1 MDLTLG
7 VSLVGQLR
15 AELKLTKCLGLRHNC
30 RTVVRSL
37 KSGDNEASGD
47 ADVQQTLVDIIR
59 LETGKVRVSDYI
71 QDKAKLLS
79 NIADQAMLESDRI
92 ATDALKDFDEA
103 SAKTIKAIDEG
114 FQAVEE
120 QLASDLAEINSGQE
134 ELDEFEK
141 SVQNAR
147 SQGLFFK
154 GLYKPL
160 KRWKD
165 RDPAEQEAIREE
177 ANQIAE
183 TTGALMKSKSRKNL
197 YILLIFL
204 MGFLLVES
212 VTSAERSLSGIIV
225 SIIII
230 SLLSIQLLFEKSISS
245 RKDDTE

>member
-7 VSLVGQLR
+7 VSLIGQLR
-15 AELKLTKCLGLRHNC
+15 VELKLTKCLALRHNC
-30 RTVVRSL
+30 RTTVRSL
-37 KSGDNEASGD
+37 KSGSDEASGD

-71 QDKAKLLS
+71 QGKAKLLS
-79 NIADQAMLESDRI
+79 DIADQAMVESDRI
-92 ATDALKDFDEA
+92 ATDAFKDLDEA

-120 QLASDLAEINSGQE
+120 QLASDLAEMNLEQE

-160 KRWKD
+160 KPWKD
-165 RDPAEQEAIREE
+165 RAPAEQEAIREE
-177 ANQIAE
+177 AKQILK
-183 TTGALMKSKSRKNL
+183 TTGALMQSKSRKNL
-197 YILLIFL
+197 YILLIVV

-212 VTSAERSLSGIIV
+212 ATSAEPSLSGIVV
-225 SIIII
+225 SIVII
-230 SLLSIQLLFEKSISS
+230 SLLSIQLIFEMSISS
-245 RKDDTE
+245 GEEDRK